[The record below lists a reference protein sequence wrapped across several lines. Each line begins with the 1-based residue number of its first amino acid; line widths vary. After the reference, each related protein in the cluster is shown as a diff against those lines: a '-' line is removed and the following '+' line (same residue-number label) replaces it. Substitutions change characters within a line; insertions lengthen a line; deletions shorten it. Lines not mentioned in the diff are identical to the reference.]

1 MKNQNK
7 MKLKIRTLLQVCF
20 LVLMN
25 TTIQSQSLTL
35 KECINHAL
43 ENNPDIQE
51 SILNVGVSKANVNVA
66 RSNFLPEIAVNIF
79 QSGNF
84 GRSIDRFTN
93 GYIDRFYNASYAGLR
108 LNMPLFTGNRNK
120 YLLASSKALLTSTEA
135 AQDVAKNTL
144 TLDVLVAYVN
154 ALALYETIKNADQQL
169 KNDSIQYERIL
180 KRKDAGLI
188 TKTEEIQLLNQMK
201 SDEIIRID
209 AQLNYEI
216 GLAELSR
223 LLNLDLPNTTTLFNL
238 EPDQSLIIDSN
249 ITLSEDLPQFIVA
262 KWNIQSI
269 KENIKATKA
278 RSLPSISLS
287 SGYETFYASSNSES
301 SFSQQINATRNGAV
315 SLGITIPI
323 FSKFQIKPL
332 VEDLKM
338 REKIAENGF
347 DRTTIILNQELKLA
361 KTSYVNLKQRYEK
374 SNSLVELAKEN
385 MSFIQEQIYAGTA
398 TMVDFLLAQTNM
410 ERALTSLTNA
420 KYQLILQEKILQ
432 FYKLGKFDFNN

>member
-7 MKLKIRTLLQVCF
+7 MKLKIKILLQVCF
-20 LVLMN
+20 LVLTN

-385 MSFIQEQIYAGTA
+385 MSFIQEQINAGTA